1 MSKKT
6 DIIVVGVLSAALFTG
21 FTAYSYSVDKAKA
34 KAQAKLPAQVTTG
47 VQNVSAQ
54 PLKLTPTGGITASAV
69 QTPADTQPDIAQPA
83 PDATVTKKKTTKT
96 KAS

>member
-21 FTAYSYSVDKAKA
+21 FTAYSYSADKAKA
-34 KAQAKLPAQVTTG
+34 TAQAK
-47 VQNVSAQ
+47 
-54 PLKLTPTGGITASAV
+54 TPIAVTASIKV
-69 QTPADTQPDIAQPA
+69 QAPADTQPDIAQPA
-83 PDATVTKKKTTKT
+83 PDATVSKKKTTKT